1 MNKAEL
7 VYLSCFIALVGSY
20 VQIVADNIW
29 RGKAFQPLWYYIVVP
44 IVAVIVI
51 YIVLYF
57 TNRKKLGSTKK

>member
-44 IVAVIVI
+44 IVAVVI
-51 YIVLYF
+51 IYVVLYF
-57 TNRKKLGSTKK
+57 TNKKRLEPKK